1 MLVPVAPSSEPPP
14 PPAPAVPPAEVP
26 AAHESVAPFAAEPAS
41 ATAKREAHIEPARRA
56 ELDYDSL
63 PLTLEA
69 RFGFNLR
76 FGSSFADTSDDERL
90 DTAYGIG
97 AYLAWKPE
105 YALGLELEHTGLGR
119 VRGLSGQNSIDAEYG
134 STSAWLAARVFPW
147 RSEDLDLFVNLR
159 LGLAMQHVDALGTR
173 ETGTSITTPAASF
186 SCSEWDGPG
195 IALGAAL
202 GLNVHVSR
210 RVSFVTRI
218 DAAGQRLSG
227 DVLGT
232 CADGI
237 GTTTSLAGSIGLS
250 YTIETAKH

>member
-1 MLVPVAPSSEPPP
+1 VHLL
-14 PPAPAVPPAEVP
+14 
-26 AAHESVAPFAAEPAS
+26 
-41 ATAKREAHIEPARRA
+41 
-56 ELDYDSL
+56 ELDYGAL

-69 RFGFNLR
+69 RFGFNARL
-76 FGSSFADTSDDERL
+76 GSSFDDTSNDEQL
-90 DTAYGIG
+90 DIAYGIG
-97 AYLAWKPE
+97 AYVAWKPE

-119 VRGLSGQNSIDAEYG
+119 VRALSAENSVDAEYS

-147 RSEDLDLFVNLR
+147 RSERWDLFVNLR

-173 ETGTSITTPAASF
+173 QTSTSITVPATSF

-202 GLNVHVSR
+202 GLNLHISRHVA
-210 RVSFVTRI
+210 FVTRV
-218 DAAGQRLSG
+218 DAAGQRLNG
-227 DVLGT
+227 DVLGS

-250 YTIETAKH
+250 YTIETAKR